1 MSFLEAMTSPPNVPH
16 AAVPNGRQVDA
27 TNEALSA
34 LTAVRSGTPLASH
47 AINDLSPVEHV
58 SLDQFLEQAAAGDG
72 EKQNVAEL
80 ILAIASGAIELA
92 GIISL
97 GQIAGALHASVASNA
112 ELGGPQTSSTD
123 HRGQQREGCKD
134 GCRDVPK
141 RLDLLAN
148 EIFLRAIS
156 SSTAAA
162 ILSEECE
169 HPIDISPGAPLAVAI
184 DPLDG
189 SSNIESNI
197 SLGTI
202 FSIFPAAQSGAKA
215 DHHFLRPGREQ
226 IAAGFVIYGPH
237 TSLVLTLGDGVQV
250 FTLHRSTGV
259 FYLAIAKLS
268 VPHESH
274 EFAVNSSNYRHWG
287 DSMRAFIDDC
297 LMGAEGPLCR
307 DHNMRWIASLVA
319 EAYRILVRGG
329 VFLYPADRRQGYGT
343 GRLRL
348 IYEANPISF
357 LIEQAGG
364 KATSGVNRILEIQP
378 KELHARTPFVF
389 GSLAVVERIF
399 RYHTDPHFSAERSP
413 LFARRALLRP

>member
-1 MSFLEAMTSPPNVPH
+1 MSFLEAMILLRNNTH
-16 AAVPNGRQVDA
+16 AAVLTDRQVVAGNSAHSVPDSV
-27 TNEALSA
+27 LSGRPPA
-34 LTAVRSGTPLASH
+34 ANAISH
-47 AINDLSPVEHV
+47 PSPIDNV
-58 SLDQFLEQAAAGDG
+58 SLDQFFEQAIARDG

-97 GQIAGALHASVASNA
+97 GEIAGSLQALVVPESESRR
-112 ELGGPQTSSTD
+112 PQTLHKE
-123 HRGQQREGCKD
+123 HRGQQRD
-134 GCRDVPK
+134 GHRNDRRDVPK
-141 RLDLLAN
+141 HLDLLAN
-148 EIFLRAIS
+148 EIFQRAIS

-162 ILSEECE
+162 ILSEELE
-169 HPIDISPGAPLAVAI
+169 HPVDLSPGAPLAVAI

-189 SSNIESNI
+189 SSNIETNV

-202 FSIFPAAQSGAKA
+202 FSIFPAAQSAASA
-215 DHHFLRPGREQ
+215 DNHFLRPGREQ
-226 IAAGFVIYGPH
+226 LAAGFVIYGPH

-250 FTLHRSTGV
+250 FTLHRSTGA
-259 FYLAIAKLS
+259 FHLAIPKLN

-274 EFAVNSSNYRHWG
+274 EFAVNSSNYRHW
-287 DSMRAFIDDC
+287 DDPMRAYIDDC
-297 LMGAEGPLCR
+297 LMGAEGPLGR
-307 DHNMRWIASLVA
+307 DQNIRWIASLVA

-343 GRLRL
+343 GWLRL

-364 KATSGVNRILEIQP
+364 KATSCVKRILEIEP

-389 GSLAVVERIF
+389 GSQAVVERIS
-399 RYHTDPHFSAERSP
+399 RYHTAPHFSAERSP
-413 LFARRALLRP
+413 LFGRRGLIRR

>member
-1 MSFLEAMTSPPNVPH
+1 MSFLKAMIPPRNNTH
-16 AAVPNGRQVDA
+16 AAVPTGRQVGA
-27 TNEALSA
+27 ANSAHSA
-34 LTAVRSGTPLASH
+34 LDSVRSGSPLAANAISH
-47 AINDLSPVEHV
+47 PSPIDNV
-58 SLDQFLEQAAAGDG
+58 SLDQFLEQAIARDG

-97 GQIAGALHASVASNA
+97 GQIAGSLHASVVS
-112 ELGGPQTSSTD
+112 ESESSHPQTLQE
-123 HRGQQREGCKD
+123 HLGQQREGHKNAR
-134 GCRDVPK
+134 RDVPK
-141 RLDLLAN
+141 HLDLLAN
-148 EIFLRAIS
+148 EIFQRVIS

-162 ILSEECE
+162 ILSEELE
-169 HPIDISPGAPLAVAI
+169 HPADLSQGAPLAVAI

-189 SSNIESNI
+189 SSNIETNV

-202 FSIFPAAQSGAKA
+202 FSIFPAAKSAA
-215 DHHFLRPGREQ
+215 NLDNHFLRPGREQ
-226 IAAGFVIYGPH
+226 LAAGFVIYGPH

-250 FTLHRSTGV
+250 FTLHRSRGA
-259 FYLAIAKLS
+259 FHLAIPKLN

-274 EFAVNSSNYRHWG
+274 EFAVNSSNYRHWD
-287 DSMRAFIDDC
+287 DSMRAYFDDC

-343 GRLRL
+343 GWLRL

-364 KATSGVNRILEIQP
+364 KATSCVNRILDIQP
-378 KELHARTPFVF
+378 KELHVRTPFVF
-389 GSLAVVERIF
+389 GSRGVVERIS
-399 RYHTDPHFSAERSP
+399 RYHTNPDFSAERSP
-413 LFARRALLRP
+413 LFARRGLIRR